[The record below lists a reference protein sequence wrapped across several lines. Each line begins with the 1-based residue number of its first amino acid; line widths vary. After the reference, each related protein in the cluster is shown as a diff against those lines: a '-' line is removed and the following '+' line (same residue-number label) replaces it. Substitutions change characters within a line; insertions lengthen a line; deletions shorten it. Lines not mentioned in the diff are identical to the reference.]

1 MATEQSQGAAGA
13 RPSSALSN
21 VFAKFGAAQIKAVAA
36 QLASNTVQ
44 VDPGGATFSTI
55 GAALASITDA
65 SQEKE
70 YLLTVG
76 PGFYNEQV
84 ILKPYVYIHGA
95 GINLTVISYPP
106 VSSDNFYNRGTIV
119 GASNS
124 GITEL
129 TANCLGGSWGDYSTA
144 LLVSGC
150 TPFYASAVSLVCED
164 QGNAGLNIETIAVN
178 WNAGPTGPA
187 QVYISYATAL
197 ANMDSNQSVGVV
209 LMANGS
215 TTNVQGIETKFLAN
229 GGEQSFGVN
238 SNGGSTVTLDD
249 CVAQG
254 ATFALNIPDGGS
266 TLVANNCTIEG
277 PVSNG
282 VQINNYT
289 PPNPDA

>member
-1 MATEQSQGAAGA
+1 MATEQSHQAAGA
-13 RPSSALSN
+13 RPSSALSE
-21 VFAKFGAAQIKAVAA
+21 VLSRFGAGQIKAVAA
-36 QLASNTVQ
+36 MLSNNTVQ

-55 GAALASITDA
+55 SAALASITDA
-65 SQEKE
+65 SQKKE
-70 YLLTVG
+70 YLITVG

-95 GINLTVISYPP
+95 GIALTTITYPP
-106 VSSDNFYNRGTIV
+106 VSSENFMNRGTIV

-129 TANCLGGSWGDYSTA
+129 TANCLGGSWGDWSTA

-150 TPFYASAVSLVCED
+150 SPFYASAVSLVCED
-164 QGNAGLNIETIAVN
+164 QGNGGLNIETIAVN
-178 WNAGPTGPA
+178 WNSQPDGPS
-187 QVYISYATAL
+187 QVYISYSVAL

-215 TTNVQGIETKFLAN
+215 TTNVQGIETKFMAN
-229 GGEQSFGVN
+229 GGEQSFGAN
-238 SNGGSTVTLDD
+238 SNGGATITLDN

-254 ATFALNIPDGGS
+254 ATFALNIPDGSS
-266 TLVANNCTIEG
+266 TLIANNCTIDG

-282 VQINNYT
+282 VQINNNT
-289 PPNPDA
+289 PKPEA